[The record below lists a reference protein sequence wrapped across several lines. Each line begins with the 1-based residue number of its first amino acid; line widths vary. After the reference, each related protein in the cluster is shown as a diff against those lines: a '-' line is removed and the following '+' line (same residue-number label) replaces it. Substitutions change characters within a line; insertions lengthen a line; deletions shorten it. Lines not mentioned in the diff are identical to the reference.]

1 VKAQKAGFPQRRKG
15 KRRREE
21 KSWRLCGLLGALAEN
36 KVRVEGLE
44 PPCLAAS
51 DPKSEASANFATP
64 AEGAQKYCILRKF
77 VIMET
82 VAAIPRYNL
91 TEDQER
97 RLILREY
104 RALLRS
110 LKPKLKAGDKEHVR
124 DAFEM
129 AADAHK
135 TMRRKSGEPYILHP
149 LAVARICVEEIG
161 LGVRSTIC
169 ALLHDTV
176 EDTDISL
183 EDIERDFGSEIAR
196 IVDGLTKISNVVDVN
211 ASRQAENFKKILLTL
226 TDDPR
231 VILIKLADRLHNMR
245 TLDSMKQDKQ
255 LKIASETVYVY
266 APLAHRM
273 GLYNIKT
280 ELEDLAMKYLEPD
293 EYKEI
298 ARKLSET
305 KRERSRYINEFI
317 KPLKEH
323 LEQSQ
328 FDFEIYGRP
337 KSIHSIWSKM
347 RKKGVAFE
355 EVYDLFAI
363 RIIINSPPEREKA
376 DCWKVYSVIT
386 DEYTPSPERL
396 RDWLSNPKSNGYE
409 ALHTTVMGPQGKW
422 VEVQIRSK
430 RMNEIAEKGLAAHWK
445 YKEGASDESR
455 FDKWFQQIRE
465 VLNMEDNDSINF
477 LQDFKTSFLA
487 EDIYVYTPKGD
498 VKMLPVGS
506 SALDFAFSIHSA
518 IGETCIGAKVN
529 HKLVPI
535 SHKLRSGDQVE
546 IITSNK
552 QRPSEDWLGYVVTA
566 KAKSKIKDS
575 LKETKRKIADEGK
588 YIVQR
593 KLEHFGAAYNQHN
606 IELLVT
612 YYKLSSSLDLFYQV
626 AIKNNDLKELKE
638 FNLLGDRLEPPKPVR
653 AAVETKP
660 EAAFTPAQRKD
671 TELIIFGESSDK
683 IVYTLANCCKPIPGD
698 DVFGFVTTGKGLTI
712 HRTNCPN
719 ATRLLSS
726 YGHRVVKT
734 KWAKN
739 KEISFLT
746 GVRIVGLD
754 DVGVINKITNLISG
768 ELRININALTVE
780 AKEGLFEGN
789 IKIYVH
795 DKEELEEAV
804 RRLMQ
809 LNGIH
814 SVDRFDTETS

>member
-1 VKAQKAGFPQRRKG
+1 
-15 KRRREE
+15 
-21 KSWRLCGLLGALAEN
+21 
-36 KVRVEGLE
+36 
-44 PPCLAAS
+44 
-51 DPKSEASANFATP
+51 
-64 AEGAQKYCILRKF
+64 
-77 VIMET
+77 MET
-82 VAAIPRYNL
+82 IAAIPKYNL
-91 TEDQER
+91 TEDQEKK
-97 RLILREY
+97 LILREY

-110 LKPKLKAGDKEHVR
+110 LKPKLKTGDKELVR

-176 EDTDISL
+176 EDTDITL
-183 EDIERDFGSEIAR
+183 EDVEREFGSEIAR
-196 IVDGLTKISNVVDVN
+196 IVDGLTKISNVIDVN
-211 ASRQAENFKKILLTL
+211 ASQQAENFKKILLTL

-245 TLDSMKQDKQ
+245 TLDSMKREKQ
-255 LKIASETVYVY
+255 LKISSETVYVY

-293 EYKEI
+293 EYREI

-317 KPLKEH
+317 KPLKEK
-323 LEQSQ
+323 LEKAH

-337 KSIHSIWSKM
+337 KSIHSIWNKM
-347 RKKGVAFE
+347 RKKTVAFE

-363 RIIINSPPEREKA
+363 RIIINAPPEREKEE
-376 DCWKVYSVIT
+376 CWKVYSMIT
-386 DEYTPSPERL
+386 DEYSPSPERL

-445 YKEGASDESR
+445 YKEGGNDESR
-455 FDKWFQQIRE
+455 FDLWFQQIRE
-465 VLNMEDNDSINF
+465 VLNTEDNDSINF

-487 EDIYVYTPKGD
+487 EEIYVYTPKGD
-498 VKMLPVGS
+498 VKMLPMGS
-506 SALDFAFSIHSA
+506 TALDFAFAIHSA
-518 IGETCIGAKVN
+518 IGVRCIGAKVN

-546 IITSNK
+546 IITSGK
-552 QRPSEDWLGYVVTA
+552 QKPSEDWLNIVVSA
-566 KAKSKIKDS
+566 KAKSKVKDA
-575 LKETKRKIADEGK
+575 LKEEKRKTADEGK

-593 KLEHFGAAYNQHN
+593 KLENFGAAYNQHN
-606 IELLVT
+606 IDVLT
-612 YYKLSSSLDLFYQV
+612 TFYKLNSSLDLFYQV
-626 AIKNNDLKELKE
+626 AVKNIDLRELRE
-638 FNLLGDRLEPPKPVR
+638 FQLLGDRLEIPKPVR
-653 AAVETKP
+653 PAAETRP
-660 EAAFTPAQRKD
+660 DSISVAPSPAQRKD
-671 TELIIFGESSDK
+671 AELIIFGESSDR

-698 DVFGFVTTGKGLTI
+698 DVFGFVSTGKGLTI

-719 ATRLLSS
+719 ATKLLSN

-746 GVRIVGLD
+746 GIRIVGLD
-754 DVGVINKITNLISG
+754 DVGVVNKITNLISG
-768 ELRININALTVE
+768 ELKLNINAITIE
-780 AKEGLFEGN
+780 AKEGMFEGN
-789 IKIYVH
+789 IRIYVH
-795 DKEELEEAV
+795 DKEELEELV
-804 RRLMQ
+804 RRLKQ

-814 SVDRFDTETS
+814 SVDRFDTENA

>member
-1 VKAQKAGFPQRRKG
+1 
-15 KRRREE
+15 
-21 KSWRLCGLLGALAEN
+21 
-36 KVRVEGLE
+36 
-44 PPCLAAS
+44 
-51 DPKSEASANFATP
+51 
-64 AEGAQKYCILRKF
+64 
-77 VIMET
+77 MET
-82 VAAIPRYNL
+82 LAVIPKYNL
-91 TEDQER
+91 TEEQEK

-104 RALLRS
+104 RALLRA
-110 LKPKLKAGDKEHVR
+110 LKPKLKAGDKELVR
-124 DAFEM
+124 DAFEI
-129 AADAHK
+129 AAEAHK

-149 LAVARICVEEIG
+149 LAVSRICVEEIG
-161 LGVRSTIC
+161 LGIRSSIC

-176 EDTDISL
+176 EDTDITL
-183 EDIERDFGSEIAR
+183 EDIEREFGNEIAR
-196 IVDGLTKISNVVDVN
+196 IVDGLTKISNVIDVN
-211 ASRQAENFKKILLTL
+211 ASQQAENFKKILLTL

-245 TLDSMKQDKQ
+245 TLDSMKREKQ
-255 LKIASETVYVY
+255 LKISSETVYVY

-280 ELEDLAMKYLEPD
+280 ELEDLAMKYLEPE

-317 KPLKEH
+317 KPLKEK
-323 LEQSQ
+323 LEKG
-328 FDFEIYGRP
+328 DINFEIYGRP
-337 KSIHSIWSKM
+337 KSIHSIWNKM
-347 RKKGVAFE
+347 RKKSVAFE

-363 RIIINSPPEREKA
+363 RIIINSVPEREKE
-376 DCWKVYSVIT
+376 DCWKVYSMIT

-445 YKEGASDESR
+445 YKEGGNDESR

-465 VLNMEDNDSINF
+465 VLNAEDNDSVNF

-487 EDIYVYTPKGD
+487 EEIYVYTPKGD

-506 SALDFAFSIHSA
+506 TALDFAFAIHSA
-518 IGETCIGAKVN
+518 IGERCIGAKVN

-535 SHKLRSGDQVE
+535 SHQLRSGDQIE
-546 IITSNK
+546 IITSGK
-552 QRPSEDWLGYVVTA
+552 QHPTEDWLNIVVTA
-566 KAKSKIKDS
+566 KAKSKVKDA
-575 LKETKRKIADEGK
+575 LKDEKRKIADEGK
-588 YIVQR
+588 YVVQK
-593 KLEHFGAAYNQHN
+593 KLENLGAAYNQHN
-606 IELLVT
+606 IDVLT
-612 YYKLSSSLDLFYQV
+612 AFYKFNSSLDLFYSV
-626 AIKNNDLKELKE
+626 AVRNNELKELKE
-638 FNLLGDRLEPPKPVR
+638 FQLIGDRLEPPKPVR
-653 AAVETKP
+653 PIMDNKP
-660 EAAFTPAQRKD
+660 DSSSVSQAQKKD
-671 TELIIFGESSDK
+671 AELIIFGESSDR

-719 ATRLLSS
+719 AAKLLSN

-746 GVRIVGLD
+746 GIRIVGLD
-754 DVGVINKITNLISG
+754 DVGVVNKITNLISG
-768 ELRININALTVE
+768 ELRLNINAITIE
-780 AKEGLFEGN
+780 AKEGMFEGN

-795 DKEELEEAV
+795 DKEELEELV
-804 RRLMQ
+804 DRLKK

-814 SVDRFDTETS
+814 SVDRYDTENV